1 MNGMAADLALH
12 HYDASSLQPISSPS
26 HWHRDGRDD
35 FQVELESPGPAFKF
49 PSPPGLASLPRPTS
63 NFNSELGVG
72 SWSPGIRAPL
82 TIEIC
87 TNLILVTECGP
98 GSLLDSRAYQCPSLV
113 HGRRLILMA
122 HESRR
127 RCIVTLAHFSSVRR
141 TPGRPERHRGTF
153 TT

>member
-1 MNGMAADLALH
+1 MMLRH
-12 HYDASSLQPISSPS
+12 CSPS
-26 HWHRDGRDD
+26 HWRRDGRDD

-87 TNLILVTECGP
+87 TNLILVTESGP

-153 TT
+153 TK

>member
-1 MNGMAADLALH
+1 MMLRH
-12 HYDASSLQPISSPS
+12 CSPS
-26 HWHRDGRDD
+26 HWRRDGRDD